1 MSEQQREQ
9 REQRE
14 PRSGGFN
21 KKKRGKRRKVCNFC
35 VDKVKFIDY
44 KDTHRLSRYVSER
57 GKILPR
63 RITGSCAVHQR
74 ELTRAI
80 KNARIVALM
89 PYTVES

>member
-1 MSEQQREQ
+1 MSEQREA

-14 PRSGGFN
+14 PRGGFN

-44 KDTHRLSRYVSER
+44 KDTHRLGRFVSER

-63 RITGSCAVHQR
+63 RITGTCAVHQR
-74 ELTRAI
+74 EMTRAI
-80 KNARIVALM
+80 KNSRIVALM
-89 PYTVES
+89 AYTVEG